1 MVIRL
6 IILWRRNRMTRKAFT
21 QKPNYW
27 TPTDKLEAVRMYNK
41 SECSISKIAL
51 HFKCTREKVERM
63 LKSQGY
69 L

>member
-1 MVIRL
+1 
-6 IILWRRNRMTRKAFT
+6 MTRKTFT

-27 TPTDKLEAVRMYNK
+27 APTDKLEAVRMYNK

-51 HFKCTREKVERM
+51 HFECTREKVERM